1 MAPRSP
7 ERSLRNSRADHY
19 SPPMPSKDMRSPAN
33 GLAARRSPSLPRHG
47 VVTSSIPESS
57 WARPTV
63 SNLDGSASDKS
74 EQKIVGADPRLLRR
88 PSSMSV
94 QENVEN
100 LDTFQTTSKTDINL
114 TLTAVSTDPVTPT
127 SGLNTTIE
135 PASSFSKCRLCDKR
149 VFGSASLCV
158 TCKSTKPSIPSN
170 VVKPTPFV
178 PETPELDTVITPDP
192 EEQHTPESMPLKSPD
207 KPAPPLFNPLKRTL
221 SVLSSGS
228 DGNLFI
234 KKKTRVFKSIE
245 TRRTNGETSPQQ
257 MSSSSGKENPATI
270 ARSNTAPGTI
280 VTKTPVPLGDLIEL
294 ERLRKQVAFLE
305 KSSIEEKE
313 ALDEARRLRVEEKER
328 ADRLNEELQEIK
340 ARNGEA
346 RKPSQEEQKQIAAIF
361 TRSKNDL
368 DVDTQHET
376 SRSLQLAKRSMNR
389 SKHVRRQPSIDF
401 DGVSEA
407 STQSPLRPKEAKRDK
422 DEIKLVRDMKAR
434 GILFESDSDSDDGPE
449 VPPPTP
455 FKPPKDPLWRPLK
468 SSRDLFEVAPQYQQ
482 ENLFFDLEAKRREI
496 ASRPSRKQTFGKVL
510 ALCDRE
516 RGTANVH
523 RDVHRSLPP
532 RMVRTRVVDTTE
544 DIDPFRESAPTK
556 EVEMS
561 LEEFLGV
568 PENALLC
575 TTTTGQ
581 LAYRDAVPDQWGKL
595 RRVPDDEK
603 FEIGTK
609 I

>member
-1 MAPRSP
+1 V
-7 ERSLRNSRADHY
+7 
-19 SPPMPSKDMRSPAN
+19 N
-33 GLAARRSPSLPRHG
+33 GLSGRRSPSLPRHG

-57 WARPTV
+57 WARPTI

-88 PSSMSV
+88 PSSMSA

-100 LDTFQTTSKTDINL
+100 LDTFQATSKTDINL
-114 TLTAVSTDPVTPT
+114 TLSTVSTDPVTPT
-127 SGLNTTIE
+127 SGLNVTIE
-135 PASSFSKCRLCDKR
+135 PASLLSKCRLCDKR
-149 VFGSASLCV
+149 VLGSASLCIA
-158 TCKSTKPSIPSN
+158 CKGTKPAMPN
-170 VVKPTPFV
+170 DVVKPTPFV
-178 PETPELDTVITPDP
+178 PEIPELDTVITPDP
-192 EEQHTPESMPLKSPD
+192 EEQHTPESIPLKSPD

-221 SVLSSGS
+221 SVLGSGS

-234 KKKTRVFKSIE
+234 KKKARVFKSFE
-245 TRRTNGETSPQQ
+245 PRRTNGETSPQQ
-257 MSSSSGKENPATI
+257 MSSSSGKENPVTI

-280 VTKTPVPLGDLIEL
+280 VTKTPVPLDELIEL
-294 ERLRKQVAFLE
+294 ERLRKQVALLE
-305 KSSIEEKE
+305 KSNIGEKE

-340 ARNGEA
+340 ARNREEA

-361 TRSKNDL
+361 TRSKNEL

-376 SRSLQLAKRSMNR
+376 SRSLQLAKRSTNR

-401 DGVSEA
+401 DGASEA
-407 STQSPLRPKEAKRDK
+407 SIQSPLRPKEAKRDK

-482 ENLFFDLEAKRREI
+482 ENLFVDLEAKRREI

-523 RDVHRSLPP
+523 RDVHRGLPP
-532 RMVRTRVVDTTE
+532 RMVRTKVVDTME
-544 DIDPFRESAPTK
+544 DMDPFRESAPTK
-556 EVEMS
+556 EVEIP

-568 PENALLC
+568 PENTLLC

-581 LAYRDAVPDQWGKL
+581 LAYRDAVLDQWGKL

>member
-19 SPPMPSKDMRSPAN
+19 SPPMSSKDMRSPAN

-47 VVTSSIPESS
+47 VVTPSLPESS
-57 WARPTV
+57 WARPTI
-63 SNLDGSASDKS
+63 SNLDGPTSDKP
-74 EQKIVGADPRLLRR
+74 EQKVVSTDPRLLRR
-88 PSSMSV
+88 PSSMSA
-94 QENVEN
+94 QENVESF
-100 LDTFQTTSKTDINL
+100 DTFTATSKTDINL
-114 TLTAVSTDPVTPT
+114 TLTTVPTDPVTPT
-127 SGLNTTIE
+127 PGLNTAIE
-135 PASSFSKCRLCDKR
+135 SASAFTKCKLCDKK
-149 VFGSASLCV
+149 VFGSASLCF
-158 TCKSTKPSIPSN
+158 TCKGAKPAKPN
-170 VVKPTPFV
+170 VVVKSSPFV
-178 PETPELDTVITPDP
+178 PEKPELDTVITPDP
-192 EEQHTPESMPLKSPD
+192 EEQPTPESVMPKSPD
-207 KPAPPLFNPLKRTL
+207 KPPSQPFNPLKRTL
-221 SVLSSGS
+221 SVLGSGS

-234 KKKTRVFKSIE
+234 KKKARVFKSSE
-245 TRRTNGETSPQQ
+245 PRRTNGETSPQQ
-257 MSSSSGKENPATI
+257 MISSSGRENPVAI
-270 ARSNTAPGTI
+270 VRSNTAPGAI
-280 VTKTPVPLGDLIEL
+280 ATKTPVPLDELIEL
-294 ERLRKQVAFLE
+294 ERLKKQVALLE
-305 KSSIEEKE
+305 KSNIEEKE
-313 ALDEARRLRVEEKER
+313 ALDEARRLRIEEKER
-328 ADRLNEELQEIK
+328 ADRLDEELQEIK
-340 ARNGEA
+340 ARNREA
-346 RKPSQEEQKQIAAIF
+346 IKSSQEEQKQIAALF
-361 TRSKNDL
+361 TRSKTEL
-368 DVDTQHET
+368 DVDTQNET

-389 SKHVRRQPSIDF
+389 SKHARRQSSMDF

-407 STQSPLRPKEAKRDK
+407 SIQSPLRPKEARREK
-422 DEIKLVRDMKAR
+422 EEMKLMRDMKAR

-496 ASRPSRKQTFGKVL
+496 ASRPSRKQTFGKLL

-523 RDVHRSLPP
+523 RDVHRGLPP
-532 RMVRTRVVDTTE
+532 KMVRTRVVDTTE
-544 DIDPFRESAPTK
+544 DMDPFREFAPTK

-581 LAYRDAVPDQWGKL
+581 LAYRDAVLDQWGKL